1 MGEQRTDAERW
12 WPHLSIDAKHA
23 ILADPEGELPDSVRE
38 EIAAR
43 LGEEAP
49 ERLGEADRAYIRTQ
63 VEAVD

>member
-1 MGEQRTDAERW
+1 MPYDRLQ
-12 WPHLSIDAKHA
+12 
-23 ILADPEGELPDSVRE
+23 ELPDSVRE

-49 ERLGEADRAYIRTQ
+49 ERLGEGDRAYIRTQ